1 MEYRILGKTGL
12 RVSEIGYGAAQI
24 GNINLPESQADRALN
39 AVLDA
44 GINFIDTA
52 AMYGQSEARIG
63 KFISHRRE
71 EFFLATKCGDYVAE
85 SNGKRGI
92 VRDYSRDGI
101 LRTIDDSRKKLDM
114 DVIDIVQFHGLPEPD
129 DDDEVAFDALLDAR
143 ERGWTRFVGVSADG
157 PAAAAAAR
165 RWPLDTQEFT
175 YNILYQESA
184 ENLMPTLRSL
194 GMGTIIKRPISNAV
208 WQQSE
213 RPDGDYMGGP
223 WDRAQTIPLAELSG
237 EMPILEFVLRFT
249 LSHPDVC
256 TAIIGS
262 TDPDHIRA
270 NVGIS
275 DGHPLSDHI
284 VQKAKAAFQSR
295 FTS

>member
-1 MEYRILGKTGL
+1 MEYRTLGKTGL
-12 RVSEIGYGAAQI
+12 RVSEVGYGAAQI
-24 GNINLPESQADRALN
+24 GNINMPEDRVEEVLN

-52 AMYGQSEARIG
+52 AMYGQSETRIG
-63 KFISHRRE
+63 KFISRRRD
-71 EFFLATKCGDYVAE
+71 EFILATKCGDYVGE
-85 SNGKRGI
+85 TDGQYHI

-101 LRTIDDSRKKLDM
+101 LRTIDQSRKKLNM
-114 DVIDIVQFHGLPEPD
+114 DVIDIVQFHGLPDPD
-129 DDDEVAFDALLDAR
+129 DDDEVAFEALLDAR

-157 PAAAAAAR
+157 NAAAAAAL
-165 RWPLDTQEFT
+165 RWPVDTQEFT

-184 ENLMPTLRSL
+184 GNLMPALKSR

-208 WQQSE
+208 WQQQE
-213 RPDGDYMGGP
+213 RPEGDYMGGP
-223 WDRAQTIPLAELSG
+223 WDRAQSIPLAELAG

-262 TDPDHIRA
+262 TNPDHIRA

-275 DGHPLSDHI
+275 DGMSLPDD
-284 VQKAKAAFQSR
+284 VVRRARAAFRER
-295 FTS
+295 FSG

>member
-1 MEYRILGKTGL
+1 MENRTLGKTGL

-24 GNINLPESQADRALN
+24 GNINLPENRVEEVLN

-63 KFISHRRE
+63 KFISSRRD
-71 EFFLATKCGDYVAE
+71 EFILATKCGDYVGE
-85 SNGKRGI
+85 TDGQYHI

-101 LRTIDDSRKKLDM
+101 LRTIDQSRKKLDM
-114 DVIDIVQFHGLPEPD
+114 DVIDIVQFHGLPDPE
-129 DDDEVAFDALLDAR
+129 DDDEVAFEALLDAR

-157 PAAAAAAR
+157 SAAADAAL

-184 ENLMPTLRSL
+184 DNLMPTLNAQ

-208 WQQSE
+208 WRQKE
-213 RPDGDYMGGP
+213 RPEGDYMGGP
-223 WDRAQTIPLAELSG
+223 WDRAQSIPLADLAG

-270 NVGIS
+270 NVGVS
-275 DGHPLSDHI
+275 DGMSLSDD
-284 VQKAKAAFQSR
+284 VVREARAAFRER
-295 FTS
+295 FSD

>member
-1 MEYRILGKTGL
+1 MQFRTLGKTGL
-12 RVSEIGYGAAQI
+12 RVSEIGYGGAQI
-24 GNINLPESQADRALN
+24 GNVNLPENRVEEVLN

-52 AMYGQSEARIG
+52 AMYGKSEERIG
-63 KFISHRRE
+63 RCISHRRD
-71 EFFLATKCGDYVAE
+71 EFVLATKCGDYVGE
-85 SNGKRGI
+85 TDGQYHI

-101 LRTIDDSRKKLDM
+101 LRTIDESRRKLNM
-114 DVIDIVQFHGLPEPD
+114 DVIDIVQFHGLPDPD
-129 DDDEVAFDALLDAR
+129 DDDDVAFEALLDAR

-184 ENLMPTLRSL
+184 DNLMPTLKSQ

-208 WQQSE
+208 WQQTA
-213 RPDGDYMGGP
+213 RPEGDYMGGP
-223 WDRAQTIPLAELSG
+223 WDRAQSIPLAELAG

-262 TDPDHIRA
+262 TNTDHICA
-270 NVGIS
+270 NVGVS
-275 DGHPLSDHI
+275 DGCRLSDDVI
-284 VQKAKAAFQSR
+284 GKASAAFRER
-295 FTS
+295 FGI